1 MAKKCSNTSFLWL
14 LMVLL
19 IVCTGLCRVSNAFAD
34 TKEEVIVVSEI
45 VGEVIDAEEREKFR
59 LFEAYKGFKSAV
71 FLRLPDSSY
80 VAEVTYEE
88 EGKEIK
94 MRLSQSEKSI
104 ESLQNYIEHYEEQ
117 EEIIWEKYPESD
129 VTIKGTL
136 RIPEPGYKQILTT
149 QDGSKLIGRIVEIEK
164 DEIQFESKLGKLAI
178 PIMEIREIKE
188 VSVSLFKEG
197 QYWFP
202 NPNSTRLY
210 FAPTGR
216 CLKKGE
222 GYFGDYYLFF
232 TMIAVGVTNNITL
245 SGGMSIL
252 PTGDFVENNIFY
264 FTPKIGLIQR
274 DNGALS
280 VGAMMVKLPSFGDSA
295 APSVGILYSVG
306 TLGGQ
311 DRSIT
316 AGLGYGYVDWDFA
329 DKPMLMIGG
338 ESRVSRRV
346 ALVTE
351 NWMMPGVDQP
361 LISYGI
367 RFFGE
372 ALSVDFAFINTL
384 GDGMFFPGIPYIDFV
399 FKF

>member
-34 TKEEVIVVSEI
+34 NKEEVIVVSEI
-45 VGEVIDAEEREKFR
+45 VGEVIDADEREKFQ

-71 FLRLPDSSY
+71 FLRLADGNT
-80 VAEVTYEE
+80 VIEITYEE
-88 EGKEIK
+88 EGIEKIT
-94 MRLSQSEKSI
+94 RLPQSEDSIKSVGDYI
-104 ESLQNYIEHYEEQ
+104 NHYDEVKDKFYEADSSLI
-117 EEIIWEKYPESD
+117 
-129 VTIKGTL
+129 IKGTL
-136 RIPEPGYKQILTT
+136 RIPDSNNVQILTT
-149 QDGSKLIGRIVEIEK
+149 KDGSKLIGRIVEIEK

-222 GYFGDYYLFF
+222 GYFADYYLFF

-295 APSVGILYSVG
+295 ASSVGILYSVG

-361 LISYGI
+361 LISYGM